1 MMTKDR
7 VGLTDL
13 ESHDKNKKNQNF
25 VTHSVNELK
34 IFFYV
39 ISAYILLKNYYGI
52 LYKFIF
58 LYLQKGEGDI
68 LRRHIKKSHVKYIK
82 DCMTWTIFKG
92 ESMTII

>member
-1 MMTKDR
+1 MTKDQ

-13 ESHDKNKKNQNF
+13 ESQDINKKNQNF

-34 IFFYV
+34 NFFLCN
-39 ISAYILLKNYYGI
+39 ICILLKNYYGI

-92 ESMTII
+92 ESMTIF